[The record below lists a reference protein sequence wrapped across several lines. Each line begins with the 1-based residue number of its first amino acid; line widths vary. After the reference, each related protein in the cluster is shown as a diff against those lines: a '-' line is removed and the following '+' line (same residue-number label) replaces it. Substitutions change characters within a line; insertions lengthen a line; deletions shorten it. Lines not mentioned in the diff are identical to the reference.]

1 MGIKFNQISENRVE
15 IIIPSNTPM
24 EIVQELTKSLVSKG
38 LVEDLSKS
46 TLSVRNFYRSN
57 SKIDSV
63 ADKLIKSLEDMA
75 GLSKAKKL
83 PWWASNQ
90 AEVDKHTA
98 NLKQLDAKI
107 KPKPQNVSAEPTEP
121 NTSAKPS
128 SDRDWGWTAGGTG
141 RPYGTIKD
149 TSNAEKSEKQNK
161 SIKDKKKNLSADEVA
176 ADQLIKYMQDRGML
190 NNSTQ
195 PTDEQMFGHLAVS
208 DEVAKQA
215 DNKWNNTFNNWLTE
229 ASKPIS
235 DRFASEQDEINYW
248 NSIKIGDRDDGQ
260 SGY

>member
-1 MGIKFNQISENRVE
+1 MGKIKFNQISDNRVE
-15 IIIPSNTPM
+15 ILIPSNTPM
-24 EIVQELTKSLVSKG
+24 EMVQQLTKSMNSKG
-38 LVEDLSKS
+38 LIEDISKS

-57 SKIDSV
+57 SNMDSV
-63 ADKLIKSLEDMA
+63 ADRLIKSLEDMT

-90 AEVDKHTA
+90 AEVDKHTEK
-98 NLKQLDAKI
+98 LKQLDTKI
-107 KPKPQNVSAEPTEP
+107 KSKPQNVSSEPTEP

-128 SDRDWGWTAGGTG
+128 AQRDWGWTAGGTG

-149 TSNAEKSEKQNK
+149 DMNTEKSEKQK
-161 SIKDKKKNLSADEVA
+161 SKSSKDKKPSTEEEA

-190 NNSTQ
+190 SSNTQ
-195 PTDEQMFGHLAVS
+195 PTDEQMFGHLVVS
-208 DEVAKQA
+208 DEVAKSA
-215 DNKWNNTFNNWLTE
+215 DNKWNNTFNNWLAE